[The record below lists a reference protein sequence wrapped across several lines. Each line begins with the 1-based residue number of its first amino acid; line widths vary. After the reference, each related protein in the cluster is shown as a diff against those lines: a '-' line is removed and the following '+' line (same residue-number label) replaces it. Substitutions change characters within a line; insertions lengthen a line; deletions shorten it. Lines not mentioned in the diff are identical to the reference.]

1 MRVNSPPHN
10 TYGSI
15 PNTNESSQD
24 RTIVINPDCSVADG
38 SVLTNMNGNIPV
50 MNVTE
55 KLIASGV
62 NPESNP
68 SMTDI
73 TMAMNIKKA
82 LISNALPM
90 FVDIDFIVIE
100 WNGFCLC
107 KYIKKLWYVVF
118 FCYIC
123 SMIELNNSKL
133 EIF

>member
-1 MRVNSPPHN
+1 VNSPPHS

-15 PNTNESSQD
+15 PNTNDSSQD
-24 RTIVINPDCSVADG
+24 RTIVINPDCSEDDG
-38 SVLTNMNGNIPV
+38 LVLTKMNGNIPV

-55 KLIASGV
+55 KLIARGV

-73 TMAMNIKKA
+73 TIARNINIA

-90 FVDIDFIVIE
+90 FVDIDFIVIV
-100 WNGFCLC
+100 WNGFCFC

-123 SMIELNNSKL
+123 SVIELNNSKL
-133 EIF
+133 EII